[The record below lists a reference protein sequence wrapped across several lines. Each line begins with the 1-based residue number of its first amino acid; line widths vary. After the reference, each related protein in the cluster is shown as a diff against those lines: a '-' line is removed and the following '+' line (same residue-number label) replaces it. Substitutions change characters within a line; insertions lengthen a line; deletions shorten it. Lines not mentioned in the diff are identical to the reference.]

1 MPELTASCEFVRGNS
16 SFGWGISAI
25 LIVAMAWMGND
36 EERSCNDP
44 QIDSRRSL
52 CMNMS
57 FYTMG
62 GEVKSACSR
71 PCTGDWSAHTS
82 LDHEWGLTVE
92 ARGFVTSVNLNPA
105 YKIRCGCPAT
115 PSCPSSVEYCTI
127 PYLKIFHRAQSSN
140 DFWAMLSAES
150 STHQLSRRDSIRSR
164 RLALGPCSV
173 GNDKLLSIKS
183 TDNRYRY
190 RIVIDRF

>member
-16 SFGWGISAI
+16 SFGWGVSAI

-44 QIDSRRSL
+44 QIDSRRSF

-62 GEVKSACSR
+62 GEVKSVCSR
-71 PCTGDWSAHTS
+71 PCTGDWSALTS

-92 ARGFVTSVNLNPA
+92 ARGFVTFANLNPA

-115 PSCPSSVEYCTI
+115 P
-127 PYLKIFHRAQSSN
+127 YLKIFHSAQSSN

-164 RLALGPCSV
+164 RLAL
-173 GNDKLLSIKS
+173 DHAA
-183 TDNRYRY
+183 
-190 RIVIDRF
+190 